1 MSRASFFITSMEA
14 SMGRKSKIESHPQ
27 SKIIIKRLAS
37 GAEYSTILLDFP
49 QLTRFDLD
57 YYVKNKL
64 PELLSKSG
72 DLKAELTSDQGNDT
86 LAEVRALKTR
96 AIDILEQAQRA
107 GDLRTALLGIREAR
121 GCLELSLKAEG
132 RISSQKAQLNVVHLN
147 ANKKPG
153 LFDRIDFLEE
163 KYGAEYKTKLDAL
176 EPVYRGEGFE
186 SKMSEAV
193 EKELL
198 SLGLAKNPP
207 TY

>member
-1 MSRASFFITSMEA
+1 
-14 SMGRKSKIESHPQ
+14 MGRKSKIESHPQ
-27 SKIIIKRLAS
+27 SKIIIKQLAS

-72 DLKAELTSDQGNDT
+72 YLKAELTSDQGNDT
-86 LAEVRALKTR
+86 LEEVRALKTR
-96 AIDILEQAQRA
+96 AMEILEQAQRA

-132 RISSQKAQLNVVHLN
+132 RISPQKAQLNVIQIN
-147 ANKKPG
+147 ANKKLG
-153 LFDRIDFLEE
+153 LFDRIDFLEK
-163 KYGAEYKTKLDAL
+163 KYGAEYEAKLAAL
-176 EPVYRGEGFE
+176 EPVYRGEIFE

-193 EKELL
+193 QKELL
-198 SLGLAKNPP
+198 AQGLAENPP
-207 TY
+207 DD

>member
-1 MSRASFFITSMEA
+1 
-14 SMGRKSKIESHPQ
+14 MGRKSKIESHPQ
-27 SKIIIKRLAS
+27 SKIIIKQLAS

-96 AIDILEQAQRA
+96 AMEILEQAQRA

-147 ANKKPG
+147 ANKEPG
-153 LFDRIDFLEE
+153 LFDRIDFLEK
-163 KYGAEYKTKLDAL
+163 KYGADYKTKLDAL
-176 EPVYRGEGFE
+176 EPVYRGETFE
-186 SKMSEAV
+186 SKMSDAV

-207 TY
+207 TD